1 MELIND
7 SKDSDESLA
16 SPKAKGKRFIVDFH
30 IHSKYARATSKDLNI
45 DTLNKWA
52 KIKGL
57 NVIGTGDF
65 QHPKWYEEINK
76 NLKEEDGVLWSK
88 NKFPFLWQTEISLI
102 YSDEKGRR
110 IHYVVLAPNKEVV
123 EQIIEMLGKKGRL
136 DYDGRPIFGITSV
149 EFIELLMEIDEKIE
163 VIPAHCMTP
172 WFAIFGSK
180 SGYDNVEEC
189 FKEKSKYV
197 HAIES
202 GMSAD
207 PEMLRRVSKWDRLN
221 IVSFSDSHSFYP
233 WRLGR
238 EATEFDC
245 GVKYK
250 DIINA
255 IRTKKGLKRTIETW
269 PEYGK
274 YHFDGHRNCKVCFSP
289 NETKQHKGI
298 CPKCGRLLTIGVENR
313 IEELADREKGMKE
326 NYIKLI
332 PLHELIGVVYN
343 IKLLN
348 SKKVD
353 DVYNLFIKEFG
364 NEFNVLLKVSFEDL
378 KKVDEKVADV
388 VIRCREGKINVKP
401 GYDGE
406 YGRVDLEKKEQK
418 NLMNF

>member
-1 MELIND
+1 MIADL
-7 SKDSDESLA
+7 
-16 SPKAKGKRFIVDFH
+16 H
-30 IHSKYARATSKDLNI
+30 IHSKYSRGCSININFFNLERFAR
-45 DTLNKWA
+45 
-52 KIKGL
+52 IKGIDL
-57 NVIGTGDF
+57 LGTGDF

-245 GVKYK
+245 EVKYK

-326 NYIKLI
+326 SYIKLI

>member
-1 MELIND
+1 MTMEQEIIADL
-7 SKDSDESLA
+7 
-16 SPKAKGKRFIVDFH
+16 H
-30 IHSKYARATSKDLNI
+30 IHSRFSRATSKDINI
-45 DTLNKWA
+45 ENLEKYA
-52 KIKGL
+52 KIKGVNL
-57 NVIGTGDF
+57 LGTGDF

-245 GVKYK
+245 EVKYK

-326 NYIKLI
+326 SYIKLI

-378 KKVDEKVADV
+378 KKVDEKVAGV

>member
-1 MELIND
+1 MIADL
-7 SKDSDESLA
+7 
-16 SPKAKGKRFIVDFH
+16 H
-30 IHSKYARATSKDLNI
+30 IHSKYSRGCSGNINFFNLERFAR
-45 DTLNKWA
+45 
-52 KIKGL
+52 IKGIDL
-57 NVIGTGDF
+57 LGTGDF

-245 GVKYK
+245 EVKYK

-289 NETKQHKGI
+289 KETKKNKGI

-326 NYIKLI
+326 DYIKLI

>member
-1 MELIND
+1 MIADL
-7 SKDSDESLA
+7 
-16 SPKAKGKRFIVDFH
+16 H
-30 IHSKYARATSKDLNI
+30 IHSKYSRGCSININFFNLERFAR
-45 DTLNKWA
+45 
-52 KIKGL
+52 IKGIDL
-57 NVIGTGDF
+57 LGTGDF

-245 GVKYK
+245 EVKYK

>member
-1 MELIND
+1 MIADL
-7 SKDSDESLA
+7 
-16 SPKAKGKRFIVDFH
+16 H
-30 IHSKYARATSKDLNI
+30 IHSKYSRGCSGNINFFNLERFAR
-45 DTLNKWA
+45 
-52 KIKGL
+52 IKGIDL
-57 NVIGTGDF
+57 LGTGDF

-245 GVKYK
+245 EVKYK

-326 NYIKLI
+326 DYIKLI

>member
-1 MELIND
+1 MIADL
-7 SKDSDESLA
+7 
-16 SPKAKGKRFIVDFH
+16 H
-30 IHSKYARATSKDLNI
+30 IHSKYSRGCSININFFNLERFAR
-45 DTLNKWA
+45 
-52 KIKGL
+52 IKGIDL
-57 NVIGTGDF
+57 LGTGDF

-245 GVKYK
+245 EVKYK

-289 NETKQHKGI
+289 KETKKNKGI

>member
-1 MELIND
+1 MIADL
-7 SKDSDESLA
+7 
-16 SPKAKGKRFIVDFH
+16 H
-30 IHSKYARATSKDLNI
+30 IHSKYSRGCSGNINFFNLERFAR
-45 DTLNKWA
+45 
-52 KIKGL
+52 IKGIDL
-57 NVIGTGDF
+57 LGTGDF

-123 EQIIEMLGKKGRL
+123 DQVIEMLGKKGRL

-245 GVKYK
+245 EVKYK

-326 NYIKLI
+326 DYIKLI

-418 NLMNF
+418 NLINF

>member
-1 MELIND
+1 MIADL
-7 SKDSDESLA
+7 
-16 SPKAKGKRFIVDFH
+16 H
-30 IHSKYARATSKDLNI
+30 IHSKYSRGCSININFFNLERFAR
-45 DTLNKWA
+45 
-52 KIKGL
+52 IKGIDL
-57 NVIGTGDF
+57 LGTGDF

-245 GVKYK
+245 EVKYK

-326 NYIKLI
+326 DYIKLI

>member
-1 MELIND
+1 M
-7 SKDSDESLA
+7 
-16 SPKAKGKRFIVDFH
+16 
-30 IHSKYARATSKDLNI
+30 
-45 DTLNKWA
+45 
-52 KIKGL
+52 
-57 NVIGTGDF
+57 
-65 QHPKWYEEINK
+65 
-76 NLKEEDGVLWSK
+76 
-88 NKFPFLWQTEISLI
+88 
-102 YSDEKGRR
+102 
-110 IHYVVLAPNKEVV
+110 
-123 EQIIEMLGKKGRL
+123 
-136 DYDGRPIFGITSV
+136 
-149 EFIELLMEIDEKIE
+149 
-163 VIPAHCMTP
+163 
-172 WFAIFGSK
+172 K
-180 SGYDNVEEC
+180 S
-189 FKEKSKYV
+189 
-197 HAIES
+197 
-202 GMSAD
+202 
-207 PEMLRRVSKWDRLN
+207 
-221 IVSFSDSHSFYP
+221 
-233 WRLGR
+233 
-238 EATEFDC
+238 
-245 GVKYK
+245 
-250 DIINA
+250 
-255 IRTKKGLKRTIETW
+255 TIETW

-326 NYIKLI
+326 DYIKLI

-378 KKVDEKVADV
+378 KKVDEKVAGV

>member
-1 MELIND
+1 MIADL
-7 SKDSDESLA
+7 
-16 SPKAKGKRFIVDFH
+16 H
-30 IHSKYARATSKDLNI
+30 IHSKYSRGCSININFFNLERFAR
-45 DTLNKWA
+45 
-52 KIKGL
+52 IKGIDL
-57 NVIGTGDF
+57 LGTGDF

-245 GVKYK
+245 EVKYK

-255 IRTKKGLKRTIETW
+255 IRTKKGLKSTIETW

>member
-1 MELIND
+1 MIADL
-7 SKDSDESLA
+7 
-16 SPKAKGKRFIVDFH
+16 H
-30 IHSKYARATSKDLNI
+30 IHSKYSRGCSININFFNLERFAR
-45 DTLNKWA
+45 
-52 KIKGL
+52 IKGIDL
-57 NVIGTGDF
+57 LGTGDF

-123 EQIIEMLGKKGRL
+123 EQVIEMLGKKGRL

-245 GVKYK
+245 EVKYK

-326 NYIKLI
+326 DYIKLI

>member
-1 MELIND
+1 MIADL
-7 SKDSDESLA
+7 
-16 SPKAKGKRFIVDFH
+16 H
-30 IHSKYARATSKDLNI
+30 IHSKYSRGCSININFFNLERFAR
-45 DTLNKWA
+45 
-52 KIKGL
+52 IKGIDL
-57 NVIGTGDF
+57 LGTGDF

-245 GVKYK
+245 EVKYK

-326 NYIKLI
+326 SYIKLI

-378 KKVDEKVADV
+378 KKVDEKVAGV

>member
-1 MELIND
+1 MIADL
-7 SKDSDESLA
+7 
-16 SPKAKGKRFIVDFH
+16 H
-30 IHSKYARATSKDLNI
+30 IHSKYSRGCSININFFNLERFAR
-45 DTLNKWA
+45 
-52 KIKGL
+52 IKGIDL
-57 NVIGTGDF
+57 LGTGDF

-123 EQIIEMLGKKGRL
+123 EQVIEMLGKKGRL

-245 GVKYK
+245 EVKYK

>member
-1 MELIND
+1 MIADL
-7 SKDSDESLA
+7 
-16 SPKAKGKRFIVDFH
+16 H
-30 IHSKYARATSKDLNI
+30 IHSKYSRGCSININFFNLERFAR
-45 DTLNKWA
+45 
-52 KIKGL
+52 IKGIDL
-57 NVIGTGDF
+57 LGTGDF

-245 GVKYK
+245 EVKYK

-255 IRTKKGLKRTIETW
+255 IRTKKGLKSTIETW

-326 NYIKLI
+326 DYIKLI

-418 NLMNF
+418 NLINF

>member
-1 MELIND
+1 MIADL
-7 SKDSDESLA
+7 
-16 SPKAKGKRFIVDFH
+16 H
-30 IHSKYARATSKDLNI
+30 IHSKYSRGCSININFFNLERFAR
-45 DTLNKWA
+45 
-52 KIKGL
+52 IKGIDL
-57 NVIGTGDF
+57 LGTGDF

-123 EQIIEMLGKKGRL
+123 EQVIEMLGKKGRL

-245 GVKYK
+245 EVKYK

-418 NLMNF
+418 NLINF